1 MNPLDCNLKNQNHHV
16 VLRAFETSKLLLTD
30 VAFILFV
37 FLYIL
42 ENVVVTVNMSLHHGD
57 KPSWPDTVQMLTE
70 KLSLD
75 NLPHQVS
82 SCRGME
88 EKVEKV
94 LNNLTEHKKI
104 SGWLSA

>member
-1 MNPLDCNLKNQNHHV
+1 MYHHV
-16 VLRAFETSKLLLTD
+16 VLENFLGLLMWLSN
-30 VAFILFV
+30 FV

-42 ENVVVTVNMSLHHGD
+42 ENDVVTVNMSLHHGD

-94 LNNLTEHKKI
+94 LNNLTVHKKI

>member
-1 MNPLDCNLKNQNHHV
+1 MMSLNFC
-16 VLRAFETSKLLLTD
+16 LLMWLSN
-30 VAFILFV
+30 FV
-37 FLYIL
+37 FLYFL

>member
-1 MNPLDCNLKNQNHHV
+1 
-16 VLRAFETSKLLLTD
+16 
-30 VAFILFV
+30 
-37 FLYIL
+37 
-42 ENVVVTVNMSLHHGD
+42 MSLHHGD

-104 SGWLSA
+104 SG